1 MKKRAKEKPKEKRKK
16 SKEREERKEWKIGIR
31 GEVQKPKVERK
42 RKLGEISRAGM
53 KHATVAKHVETHL
66 TV

>member
-16 SKEREERKEWKIGIR
+16 KGKEREERKEWKMGIR

-42 RKLGEISRAGM
+42 RKLG
-53 KHATVAKHVETHL
+53 K
-66 TV
+66 